1 MPLILLCVAV
11 AGIAIL
17 VAGAIL
23 RKLRKRRSPFAVD
36 MGKYICTL
44 RKDALPDS
52 SERFD
57 DLLRKYLSRGI
68 PESERD
74 LARQLNALS
83 YKRVGE
89 LFVELMQLDYAN

>member
-17 VAGAIL
+17 VIGATL
-23 RKLRKRRSPFAVD
+23 KKLRKRRSPFAVD
-36 MGKYICTL
+36 MGEYICTL

-52 SERFD
+52 SEKFEE
-57 DLLRKYLSRGI
+57 LLRTYLSQAI
-68 PESERD
+68 PDDERE
-74 LARQLNALS
+74 LVRQLNALS